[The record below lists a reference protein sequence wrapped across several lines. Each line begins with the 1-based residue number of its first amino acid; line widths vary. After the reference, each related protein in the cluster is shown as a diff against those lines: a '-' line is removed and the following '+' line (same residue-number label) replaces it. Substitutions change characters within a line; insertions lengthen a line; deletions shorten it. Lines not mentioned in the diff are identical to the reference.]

1 MKRLK
6 TTTLPMNL
14 QYFADP
20 NPDPDDNSTA
30 TERESAEEQP
40 GHDDVEPDGRAGS
53 EQPDDDDKN
62 EAIIEKLKGRIGQ
75 EQGKKNALQ
84 EQLDKAQS
92 ELEKLRKGKPDKKPI
107 EQTPEQQ
114 KVAELEAK
122 LARRDTVDETLNVFN
137 ESGVS
142 VPKDIVEVL
151 VTDDHDQ
158 TIDNASKLLKFV
170 TFIQKDTETSVRKE
184 YQAGKIPGDTK
195 HKTESLTDL
204 GESIAKSNQS
214 RASLDSFK

>member
-20 NPDPDDNSTA
+20 DPDTDPDNSNNEEVDSQDTPDLEDSLGENDDEPENPD
-30 TERESAEEQP
+30 E
-40 GHDDVEPDGRAGS
+40 DGKT
-53 EQPDDDDKN
+53 D
-62 EAIIEKLKGRIGQ
+62 AIIEKLKSRIGK
-75 EQGKKNALQ
+75 EQGKKNELQ
-84 EQLDKAQS
+84 EQLEKAQT
-92 ELEKLRKGKPDKKPI
+92 ELEKLRGKKSDKPTT
-107 EQTPEQQ
+107 QTPEQ
-114 KVAELEAK
+114 KEVAELKAQI
-122 LARRDTVDETLNVFN
+122 ARRDTVDETVSVFS
-137 ESGVS
+137 ESGVNI
-142 VPKDIVEVL
+142 PKDIVEVL
-151 VTDDHDQ
+151 VTNDHDQ

-170 TFIQKDTETSVRKE
+170 TSIQKDTETSVRKE

-195 HKTESLTDL
+195 HKTESLADL